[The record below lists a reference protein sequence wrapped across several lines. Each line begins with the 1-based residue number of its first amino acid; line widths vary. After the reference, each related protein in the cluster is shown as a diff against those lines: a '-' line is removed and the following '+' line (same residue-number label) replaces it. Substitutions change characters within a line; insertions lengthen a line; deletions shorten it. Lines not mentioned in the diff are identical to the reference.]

1 MDENERKVHC
11 MNIVKGILKSIKN
24 VDKVIA

>member
-1 MDENERKVHC
+1 MDENERKIHC
-11 MNIVKGILKSIKN
+11 MNIVKGLLKSIKN